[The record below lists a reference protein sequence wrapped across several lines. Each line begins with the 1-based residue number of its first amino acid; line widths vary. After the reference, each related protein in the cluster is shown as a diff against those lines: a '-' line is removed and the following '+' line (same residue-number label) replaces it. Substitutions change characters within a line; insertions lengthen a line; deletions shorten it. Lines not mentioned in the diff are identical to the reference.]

1 MSTQANPA
9 ASSPSSAMA
18 PSSTIGT
25 TLAPLLTVLIW
36 SGNVI
41 VTEAAAGVISPG
53 SISFY
58 RWFLAFIVLLPF
70 VAKGVW
76 ERRAVLVHH
85 WWRLACLGALGMVIY
100 QSLAYEAAKTT
111 TAVNM
116 GVMLALMPLLST
128 LLASIL
134 AGERLTTG
142 RILGGVVSL
151 AGLIYLTSHGAPA
164 SLLTGGFHS
173 GDGMMLVAVLA
184 NSLYGVMLRRWTI
197 PLTMWQ
203 QLFWQIGFSTL
214 LLLPIWLM
222 GTISPI
228 TSANLPLILY
238 AAIPTSL
245 LAPLCWM
252 IGIQKLGAART
263 SLFINLLPIVVAALA
278 WGILG
283 EQLFSYHFIG
293 GALALIG
300 VGLGLREAKVARGET
315 VEGGDLA
322 AWETE
327 EL

>member
-1 MSTQANPA
+1 MSTQA
-9 ASSPSSAMA
+9 SSTALA
-18 PSSTIGT
+18 PSSKLGT

-58 RWFLAFIVLLPF
+58 RWFLAFVVLLPF
-70 VAKGVW
+70 VGKAAWQG
-76 ERRAVLVHH
+76 RAILARY
-85 WWRLACLGALGMVIY
+85 WWKLACLGALGMVIY

-134 AGERLTTG
+134 AGERLTMG
-142 RILGGVVSL
+142 RILGGIVSL
-151 AGLIYLTSHGAPA
+151 VGLVYLTSHGHPA
-164 SLLTGGFHS
+164 TLLTGGFHI
-173 GDGMMLVAVLA
+173 GDGLMLVAVLA

-197 PLTMWQ
+197 PLPMWQ

-214 LLLPIWLM
+214 LLLPVWLM

-252 IGIQKLGAART
+252 IGIQRLGAART
-263 SLFINLLPIVVAALA
+263 SLFINLLPIVVAVLA

-283 EQLFSYHFIG
+283 EQLFPYHYIG

-300 VGLGLREAKVARGET
+300 VGLGLREVKVAKGET
-315 VEGGDLA
+315 VEGDDVA